1 MDIYQLREE
10 YKQGELRR
18 KDLQDD
24 PFKQFETW
32 FQQACNADLLEPNA
46 MTLATVSE
54 QGQPFMRTVLLKY
67 FDHRG
72 FVFFTNYESRKAHQ
86 IASNPRVS
94 ILFTWLALQR
104 QIHITGTVEKVT
116 TAESWEYF
124 SSRPRGS
131 QLGAWSSQQS
141 SVISSRQLLLIQFE
155 EIKRKFLNGEVP
167 LPAFWGGYRIVPDSF
182 EFWQG
187 SPNRLHDR
195 FLYSCQEDQSWG
207 IQRLAP

>member
-1 MDIYQLREE
+1 MKISI
-10 YKQGELRR
+10 G
-18 KDLQDD
+18 
-24 PFKQFETW
+24 
-32 FQQACNADLLEPNA
+32 A
-46 MTLATVSE
+46 
-54 QGQPFMRTVLLKY
+54 
-67 FDHRG
+67 DHRG

-86 IASNPRVS
+86 IASNPHVS

-116 TAESWEYF
+116 KGESWEYF
-124 SSRPRGS
+124 TSRPRGS

>member
-10 YKQGELRR
+10 YKLGELRR

-24 PFKQFETW
+24 PFKQFEIW
-32 FQQACNADLLEPNA
+32 FQQACNVDLLEPNA

-54 QGQPFMRTVLLKY
+54 RGQPFMRTVLLKY
-67 FDHRG
+67 FDSRG

-116 TAESWEYF
+116 KGESWEYF
-124 SSRPRGS
+124 TSRPRGS

-141 SVISSRQLLLIQFE
+141 SIISSRQLLLIQFE

-167 LPAFWGGYRIVPDSF
+167 LPAFWGGYRIVPESF

-187 SPNRLHDR
+187 CSNRLHDR
-195 FLYSCQEDQSWG
+195 FLYSRQEDQSWG